1 MREEVYLAIKR
12 WIVDGVLA
20 PGEKVR
26 DVQLAE
32 RLGVSRMPIREA
44 LNRLADEGFVEMAAN
59 RWTRV
64 SPLDPD
70 DAQRIYPIIWS
81 LERLAI
87 RSAGPTLGG
96 REIAAMARAN
106 ARLRAALEAHDPVVA
121 SRADAEFHQVY
132 IEAAGNPELVKI
144 LSGLKVK
151 LRRLEVAYFGGW
163 LVASR
168 SVDEHEAVID
178 AVRRGDIERAADAV
192 RANWQQSIDRMRS
205 L

>member
-1 MREEVYLAIKR
+1 
-12 WIVDGVLA
+12 
-20 PGEKVR
+20 
-26 DVQLAE
+26 
-32 RLGVSRMPIREA
+32 
-44 LNRLADEGFVEMAAN
+44 
-59 RWTRV
+59 
-64 SPLDPD
+64 
-70 DAQRIYPIIWS
+70 
-81 LERLAI
+81 
-87 RSAGPTLGG
+87 
-96 REIAAMARAN
+96 
-106 ARLRAALEAHDPVVA
+106 
-121 SRADAEFHQVY
+121 VY